1 MKIKT
6 VTTAWISNSC
16 PLSPEQILN
25 PTGEILLKAT
35 AFTDT
40 DMSAVGWVKI
50 GTATI
55 EFDLI
60 DRNEMIDNKVLALQA
75 EMKIVK
81 ADAQVKVQKL
91 EDQLQSLLA
100 IEVSK

>member
-1 MKIKT
+1 MKIIA
-6 VTTAWISNSC
+6 TAWLSKHSR
-16 PLSPEQILN
+16 LSPEQILSA
-25 PTGEILLKAT
+25 TGEQLVEDIS
-35 AFTDT
+35 FTEL
-40 DMSAVGWVKI
+40 DMSTHGYTKV

-60 DRNEMIDNKVLALQA
+60 DRNDMIQNKVAALQA
-75 EMKIVK
+75 EMQIVK

>member
-1 MKIKT
+1 MKVNII
-6 VTTAWISNSC
+6 AWLTKHSR
-16 PLSPEQILN
+16 LSPEQILTA
-25 PTGEILLKAT
+25 TGEELVDSVS
-35 AFTDT
+35 FTNL
-40 DMSAVGWVKI
+40 DMSTQGYTKI
-50 GTATI
+50 GVATI

-60 DRNEMIDNKVLALQA
+60 DRNEMIDNKIVSLRAELQG
-75 EMKIVK
+75 VK

>member
-1 MKIKT
+1 MKTKT
-6 VTTAWISNSC
+6 IAWLNSVSDM
-16 PLSPEQILN
+16 SPEQILN
-25 PTGEILLKAT
+25 DSGNRLVSETLFSNL
-35 AFTDT
+35 
-40 DMSAVGWVKI
+40 DMAKHGYTKI

-55 EFDLI
+55 EFELI
-60 DRNEMIDNKVLALQA
+60 DRNKMIDNKVVALQA
-75 EMKIVK
+75 ELQIVK

>member
-1 MKIKT
+1 MKAI
-6 VTTAWISNSC
+6 TTAWLSNNSHM
-16 PLSPEQILN
+16 SPEQILN
-25 PTGEILLKAT
+25 DSGDRLVSEAMLTNL
-35 AFTDT
+35 
-40 DMSAVGWVKI
+40 DMAKHGYTKI

-55 EFDLI
+55 VFHLI
-60 DRNEMIDNKVLALQA
+60 DRSEMIDNKVVALQA
-75 EMKIVK
+75 EMQTIK

>member
-1 MKIKT
+1 MKITTK
-6 VTTAWISNSC
+6 TTAWVSNCC

-25 PTGEILLKAT
+25 PTGELLVKA
-35 AFTDT
+35 ASFTDT

-50 GTATI
+50 GTATV

-60 DRNEMIDNKVLALQA
+60 DRNEMIDNKVVALRA
-75 EMKIVK
+75 ELQSVK

>member
-1 MKIKT
+1 MKVMI
-6 VTTAWISNSC
+6 TAWLTKHSR
-16 PLSPEQILN
+16 LSPEEIAN
-25 PTGEILLKAT
+25 ATGEQLVDSVS
-35 AFTDT
+35 FTNL
-40 DMSAVGWVKI
+40 DMASNGYTKI

-60 DRNEMIDNKVLALQA
+60 DRNEMIDNKIVSLRAELQG
-75 EMKIVK
+75 VK

-91 EDQLQSLLA
+91 EDQLNSLLA